1 MVPVMMTARLDFEL
15 FLSLFRGIDF
25 VLVLLGASA
34 EAGPGP
40 ARYPASWSQRVAT
53 HDVMMMMMCPDVAV
67 PNGFNEQHWWNFH
80 SPNSGIRHMFFI
92 RIALRGITYMY
103 M

>member
-40 ARYPASWSQRVAT
+40 ARIQHHGLKESQ
-53 HDVMMMMMCPDVAV
+53 HMM
-67 PNGFNEQHWWNFH
+67 
-80 SPNSGIRHMFFI
+80 
-92 RIALRGITYMY
+92 
-103 M
+103 